1 MKTPPGGAGKNGSG
15 GTRVA
20 HPPWQEAKYYV
31 SCRFIALSFL
41 GILLASGVGSTVGD
55 ANDIVEIRL
64 RGRYYAEPATVQIT
78 VAVEPDAVNRALR
91 VEAESERMFR
101 SSEITLAGAGEKRIH
116 TLEFKNLPA
125 GDYVLSAQVFSSN
138 EMRAV
143 ATQQLT
149 VSGSGVR

>member
-1 MKTPPGGAGKNGSG
+1 MK
-15 GTRVA
+15 
-20 HPPWQEAKYYV
+20 
-31 SCRFIALSFL
+31 CRLPVISLI
-41 GILLASGVGSTVGD
+41 GILLLSAAGSTVGH

-91 VEAESERMFR
+91 VEADSERMFR

-125 GDYVLSAQVFSSN
+125 GDYTLSAQVFSRH

-149 VSGSGVR
+149 VNGGGGR

>member
-1 MKTPPGGAGKNGSG
+1 MK
-15 GTRVA
+15 
-20 HPPWQEAKYYV
+20 
-31 SCRFIALSFL
+31 CRSIALSL
-41 GILLASGVGSTVGD
+41 AGVLLVGAAGSTVGD
-55 ANDIVEIRL
+55 ADDIVEIRL

-78 VAVEPDAVNRALR
+78 IAVEPDAVNRALR

-101 SSEITLAGAGEKRIH
+101 SSEITLAGANEKRIH

-125 GDYVLSAQVFSSN
+125 GDYTLSAQVYSRA

-149 VSGSGVR
+149 VSGGGGR

>member
-1 MKTPPGGAGKNGSG
+1 MK
-15 GTRVA
+15 
-20 HPPWQEAKYYV
+20 
-31 SCRFIALSFL
+31 CRIPIISLI
-41 GILLASGVGSTVGD
+41 GILLLSGAASTVGD

-64 RGRYYAEPATVQIT
+64 RGRYYAEPATVQVT

-91 VEAESERMFR
+91 VEADSERMFR
-101 SSEITLAGAGEKRIH
+101 SSEIVLSGAGEKRIH

-125 GDYVLSAQVFSSN
+125 GEYTLSAQVFSRN

-149 VSGSGVR
+149 VSGGGR

>member
-1 MKTPPGGAGKNGSG
+1 MI
-15 GTRVA
+15 
-20 HPPWQEAKYYV
+20 
-31 SCRFIALSFL
+31 CRYIAMSFL
-41 GILLASGVGSTVGD
+41 GILLVSTAGSTVGD

-64 RGRYYAEPATVQIT
+64 RGRYYAEPATVQI
-78 VAVEPDAVNRALR
+78 VIAVEPDAVNRALR

-125 GDYVLSAQVFSSN
+125 GDYTLSAQVYSRS

-143 ATQQLT
+143 ARQQLT
-149 VSGSGVR
+149 VNGGGGR

>member
-1 MKTPPGGAGKNGSG
+1 
-15 GTRVA
+15 
-20 HPPWQEAKYYV
+20 V
-31 SCRFIALSFL
+31 SA
-41 GILLASGVGSTVGD
+41 AGSTVGD

-64 RGRYYAEPATVQIT
+64 RGRYYAEPATVQIM

-125 GDYVLSAQVFSSN
+125 GDYTLSAEVYSTN

-143 ATQQLT
+143 ARQQLT
-149 VSGSGVR
+149 VSGGGR

>member
-1 MKTPPGGAGKNGSG
+1 MSLVG
-15 GTRVA
+15 VLL
-20 HPPWQEAKYYV
+20 
-31 SCRFIALSFL
+31 LSS
-41 GILLASGVGSTVGD
+41 AASTVGD

-78 VAVEPDAVNRALR
+78 IAVQPDAVNRSLR
-91 VEAESERMFR
+91 VEADSERMFR

-125 GDYVLSAQVFSSN
+125 GDYTLSAQVFSN
-138 EMRAV
+138 LEMRAV

-149 VSGSGVR
+149 VSGGGGR

>member
-1 MKTPPGGAGKNGSG
+1 VN
-15 GTRVA
+15 
-20 HPPWQEAKYYV
+20 
-31 SCRFIALSFL
+31 CRFIALSFL
-41 GILLASGVGSTVGD
+41 GIMLVGAAGSIVGD

-78 VAVEPDAVNRALR
+78 IAVEPDAINRALR

-101 SSEITLAGAGEKRIH
+101 SSEITLEGAREKRIH

-125 GDYVLSAQVFSSN
+125 GEYTLSAQVFSRG

-143 ATQQLT
+143 ATQALT
-149 VSGSGVR
+149 VSGGGR

>member
-1 MKTPPGGAGKNGSG
+1 MNIVK
-15 GTRVA
+15 
-20 HPPWQEAKYYV
+20 
-31 SCRFIALSFL
+31 CRISVISLVGVLLLS
-41 GILLASGVGSTVGD
+41 AVGSTVGD

-78 VAVEPDAVNRALR
+78 IAVEPDAVNRSLR
-91 VEAESERMFR
+91 VEADSERMFR
-101 SSEITLAGAGEKRIH
+101 SSEIVLAGAGEKRIH

-125 GDYVLSAQVFSSN
+125 GEYTLSAQVYSRS

-149 VSGSGVR
+149 VSGGGR

>member
-1 MKTPPGGAGKNGSG
+1 MKSRIPIISL
-15 GTRVA
+15 
-20 HPPWQEAKYYV
+20 
-31 SCRFIALSFL
+31 I
-41 GILLASGVGSTVGD
+41 GILLLSGAASTVGD

-78 VAVEPDAVNRALR
+78 VAVEPAAVNRALR
-91 VEAESERMFR
+91 VEADSERMFR
-101 SSEITLAGAGEKRIH
+101 SSEIVLSGAGEKRIH

-125 GDYVLSAQVFSSN
+125 GEYTLSAQVFSRN

-149 VSGSGVR
+149 VSGGGR

>member
-1 MKTPPGGAGKNGSG
+1 VKCRSIAVLTLATTLVGGAI
-15 GTRVA
+15 TT
-20 HPPWQEAKYYV
+20 
-31 SCRFIALSFL
+31 
-41 GILLASGVGSTVGD
+41 VGS

-91 VEAESERMFR
+91 IEAESERMFR
-101 SSEITLAGAGEKRIH
+101 SSEVTLAGASEKRIH

-125 GDYVLSAQVFSSN
+125 GNYVLSAQVYSS
-138 EMRAV
+138 EDLRAV

-149 VSGSGVR
+149 VSGSGMR